1 LQAAGPW
8 GQAFPE
14 PVFDDCFEVRA
25 TRVIGER
32 HLKLEL
38 QDGDGCL
45 CEAIAFRH
53 FDDAD
58 APQVQPAARVELAYR
73 LDVNQYN
80 GLEKVQ
86 LVVEY
91 LRVL

>member
-1 LQAAGPW
+1 M
-8 GQAFPE
+8 
-14 PVFDDCFEVRA
+14 FDDCFEVRA

-53 FDDAD
+53 FDDED
-58 APQVQPAARVELAYR
+58 APEVQPEARVELAYR
-73 LDVNQYN
+73 LDMNQYN

>member
-1 LQAAGPW
+1 MRRRVGRAAAAIHSRASGGRRGAAPAAPPLGPPSPSERPRPL
-8 GQAFPE
+8 A
-14 PVFDDCFEVRA
+14 RA
-25 TRVIGER
+25 RLG
-32 HLKLEL
+32 
-38 QDGDGCL
+38 G
-45 CEAIAFRH
+45 RH

-58 APQVQPAARVELAYR
+58 APQVQPNARVELAYR

-86 LVVEY
+86 LVVEF